1 VAPTGVHGAR
11 GEASTRGRM
20 GDRTRAGKH
29 TGGLVKAFDSS
40 DFELGY
46 GSRFQRFQDL
56 MRFRVRDVLLVSSL
70 YDSFILSEDGRL
82 YEELLNEYI
91 GLNLTHMPGITRVS
105 SGKAAIDM
113 VKDLGRFDLIIT
125 TMRLEDMHALDF
137 AKQIKEDGL
146 AIPVVLL
153 TYDNRE
159 LGELS
164 RRHDLSVFER
174 VFMWQGDFRI
184 VLAIIKYIEDRT
196 NVDYDTHLVG
206 VQSVIVIEDNV
217 RFYSSYLPIIY
228 TEMMKHTQRLISEG
242 VNPAHMLMRMRA
254 RPKILLCD
262 TYEEAWTYFKKYKE
276 NILGV
281 ISDIQFPRAGKKD
294 PKAGFEFVRNVKD
307 SYPDIPILLQSRDKK
322 NKDIASM
329 MGASFLLKNSP
340 HLLRELSDFMKEH
353 FGFGDFVFRLPSGG
367 IVGRAENLREL
378 EDQLRKIPGESL
390 LYHGERNNFS
400 VWLKARTEFW
410 LAHKLR
416 PQKVSDYESVED
428 IRDYLI
434 ECLHSLRVEQHR
446 GIVVKYDRETFDEAE
461 SVARLGGGSLGGKGR
476 GLGFASA
483 LMNMYRVKDEIEGVR
498 ISVPPSIV
506 LSTNVFEQFLE
517 QNNLRDFAI
526 ETSDDEA
533 IVKKFLDAELP
544 ARMVESI
551 ASFLDSIC
559 FPLSVRSSSLLED
572 SQYIP
577 FAGVYNTYMIPNNHK
592 NSDARL
598 EELMSAIKRVYAST
612 FSVRAKRYFQPTP
625 FRLEE
630 EKMAVIIQKLIG
642 VRHGDRFY
650 PDFSGVARSHNYY
663 PIGPM
668 SAVDGIASVA
678 LGLGKTVVDGGR
690 ALRFCPKYPK
700 HLVQFSTVE
709 DALNYTQRDFWA
721 LDIPGETCGEDPRR
735 EFLLTAYGLDAA
747 EEDGTLNALGSTYSP
762 ENDAIYDG
770 ISRQGTRIVSFA
782 QILKGD
788 YFPLMKILDLMLELG
803 SKGMSAPVEIEFAV
817 NMSATNTEL
826 REFHLL
832 QMRPMVINFE
842 REHLKLKEP
851 IKGEVICKS
860 SSVLGNGIIRDIKDI
875 VVVDADRFNR
885 SESPIAA
892 REISLYNMELTSREI
907 PYLLIGVGRWGS
919 ADPWLGI
926 PVMWDDIWGAKVI
939 VESDLTDFSIAP
951 SQGTH
956 FFQNITALKVGYFT
970 VNPAAGGG
978 FINWKW
984 LSGQKAVSEKQY
996 ARHIH
1001 LEDPL
1006 LVVMDGHTQEGII
1019 AQAENES

>member
-1 VAPTGVHGAR
+1 MKV
-11 GEASTRGRM
+11 
-20 GDRTRAGKH
+20 
-29 TGGLVKAFDSS
+29 FDST

-105 SGKAAIDM
+105 SGQAAIEM
-113 VKDLGRFDLIIT
+113 VKELGRFDLIIT
-125 TMRLEDMHALDF
+125 TMRLDDMHALDF
-137 AKQIKEDGL
+137 ANRIKDAGL
-146 AIPVVLL
+146 KMPVVLL

-159 LGELS
+159 LSELS
-164 RRHDLSVFER
+164 RRHDLSVFNR

-206 VQSVIVIEDNV
+206 VQSLIVIEDNV

-262 TYEEAWTYFKKYKE
+262 TYEEAWSYFVKYHE
-276 NILGV
+276 SILGV
-281 ISDIQFPRAGKKD
+281 ISDIQFPRGGEKD
-294 PKAGFEFVRNVKD
+294 PEAGFAFARNVKD
-307 SYPDIPILLQSRDKK
+307 SHPDIPILLQSRDIK
-322 NKDIASM
+322 NKGKASKL
-329 MGASFLLKNSP
+329 GASFLLKNSP

-353 FGFGDFVFRLPSGG
+353 FGFGDFIFRMPDGK
-367 IVGRAENLREL
+367 IVGRAVNLRTL
-378 EDQLRKIPGESL
+378 EEQLRTVPAESL
-390 LYHGERNNFS
+390 LHHAERNHFS

-410 LAHKLR
+410 LAHRLR
-416 PQKVSDYESVED
+416 PQKVSDYDSTED

-434 ECLHSLRVEQHR
+434 KCLHSLRVEQHR

-483 LMNMYRVKDEIEGVR
+483 LMNMYRIKDQIEGVR
-498 ISVPPSIV
+498 ISVPPSVV
-506 LSTNVFEQFLE
+506 LSTNVFEQFLDL
-517 QNNLRDFAI
+517 NKLRDFAI
-526 ETSDDEA
+526 ETSDDDA
-533 IVKKFLDAELP
+533 IVRKFLDSELP
-544 ARMVESI
+544 KQVVDAI
-551 ASFLDSIC
+551 ASFLDSFR

-577 FAGVYNTYMIPNNHK
+577 FAGVYNTYMLPNNHRD
-592 NSDARL
+592 SGVRL
-598 EELMSAIKRVYAST
+598 EELLSAIKRVYAST
-612 FSVRAKRYFQPTP
+612 FSVRAKRYFKPTP

-650 PDFSGVARSHNYY
+650 PDFSGVARSYNFY
-663 PIGPM
+663 PIEPM
-668 SAVDGIASVA
+668 KALDGIASVA
-678 LGLGKTVVDGGR
+678 LGFGKTVVDGGR
-690 ALRFCPKYPK
+690 SLRFCPKYPR
-700 HLVQFSTVE
+700 HIVQFSMVE
-709 DALNYTQRDFWA
+709 DALNYSQRDFWA
-721 LDIPGETCGEDPRR
+721 LDIPDEACEEDHRR
-735 EFLLTAYGLDAA
+735 EFTLTSYGLDAA
-747 EEDGTLNALGSTYSP
+747 EKDGTLGALGSTYSA

-770 ISRQGTRIVSFA
+770 ISRKGTRIVSFA
-782 QILKGD
+782 QILKSD
-788 YFPLMKILDLMLELG
+788 YFPLMKILELMLELG

-817 NMSATNTEL
+817 NMSVPDSKL
-826 REFHLL
+826 KEFHLL
-832 QMRPMVINFE
+832 QMRPMVINLE
-842 REHLKLKEP
+842 KDHLELEEP
-851 IKGEVICKS
+851 IEGEVICKS
-860 SSVLGNGIIRDIKDI
+860 SSVLGNGIIKDIKDI
-875 VVVDADRFNR
+875 IVVDAARFNR
-885 SESPIAA
+885 SDSPIAA
-892 REISLYNMELTSREI
+892 KEISLFNMELSSREL

-939 VESDLTDFSIAP
+939 VESDMTDLAVAP

-970 VNPAAGGG
+970 VNSATGGG
-978 FINWKW
+978 FVNWQW
-984 LSGQKAVSEKQY
+984 LARQKAASEKKY
-996 ARHIH
+996 TRHIH
-1001 LEDPL
+1001 LDEPL
-1006 LVVMDGHTQEGII
+1006 IVVMNGHTQEGVIVLTQ
-1019 AQAENES
+1019 QAT

>member
-1 VAPTGVHGAR
+1 
-11 GEASTRGRM
+11 M
-20 GDRTRAGKH
+20 
-29 TGGLVKAFDSS
+29 KAFDST

-105 SGKAAIDM
+105 SGEAAIDLA
-113 VKDLGRFDLIIT
+113 KELGRFDLIIT
-125 TMRLEDMHALDF
+125 TMRLEDMHALEF
-137 AKQIKEDGL
+137 AKKIKDAELD
-146 AIPVVLL
+146 IPLVLL

-159 LGELS
+159 LSELS
-164 RRHDLSVFER
+164 RRHDLSIFNR

-206 VQSVIVIEDNV
+206 VQSLIVIEDNV

-262 TYEEAWTYFKKYKE
+262 NYEEAWSYFEKYHE

-281 ISDIQFPRAGKKD
+281 VSDIKFPHKGKKD
-294 PKAGFEFVRNVKD
+294 PRAGFEFAQNVKN
-307 SYPDIPILLQSRDKK
+307 SYPDIPILLQSRDSK
-322 NKDIASM
+322 NRDIASLL
-329 MGASFLLKNSP
+329 GASFLLKNDP
-340 HLLRELSDFMKEH
+340 HLLRELSDFMQEH
-353 FGFGDFVFRLPSGG
+353 FGFGDFVFRMPGG
-367 IVGRAENLREL
+367 KIISRATNLKEL
-378 EDQLRKIPGESL
+378 EEQLRVIPGESL

-416 PQKVSDYESVED
+416 PQKVSDYDSVED

-483 LMNMYRVKDEIEGVR
+483 LMNMYKIKDEIEGVR

-506 LSTNVFEQFLE
+506 LSTNVFEKFLDE
-517 QNNLRDFAI
+517 NDLRDFAMG
-526 ETSDDEA
+526 TSDDEA
-533 IVKKFLDAELP
+533 IVTKFIDAALP
-544 ARMVESI
+544 DRIIESL
-551 ASFLDSIC
+551 ASFLES
-559 FPLSVRSSSLLED
+559 FPSPLSVRSSSLLED

-577 FAGVYNTYMIPNNHK
+577 FAGVYNTYMLPNNHK
-592 NSDARL
+592 SADARL

-612 FSVRAKRYFQPTP
+612 FSLRAKRYFKPTP

-642 VRHGDRFY
+642 VRHGNLFY
-650 PDFSGVARSHNYY
+650 PDFSGVARSYNYY

-668 SAVDGIASVA
+668 GASDGIASVA
-678 LGLGKTVVDGGR
+678 LGFGKTVVDGGR

-700 HLVQFSTVE
+700 HLVQFSSVQ
-709 DALNYTQRDFWA
+709 DALNDTQREFWA
-721 LDIPGETCGEDPRR
+721 LDMPGETNDEDHRR
-735 EFLLTAYGLDAA
+735 EFTLTSYGLDVA
-747 EEDGTLNALGSTYSP
+747 EKDGTLNVLGSTYSA

-770 ISRQGTRIVSFA
+770 ISRHGTRIVSFA
-782 QILKGD
+782 QILKSD
-788 YFPLMKILDLMLELG
+788 YFPLMKILEMMLELG
-803 SKGMSAPVEIEFAV
+803 KKGMSAPVEIEFAV
-817 NMSATNTEL
+817 NISVPDSKL
-826 REFHLL
+826 KEFHLL
-832 QMRPMVINFE
+832 QMRPMVINLE
-842 REHLKLKEP
+842 REHLELEEP
-851 IKGEVICKS
+851 VKGEVICKS
-860 SSVLGNGIIRDIKDI
+860 SSVLGNGVIRNIKDI
-875 VVVDADRFNR
+875 IVVDADRFNR

-892 REISLYNMELTSREI
+892 KEISLFNHELSSQDI

-939 VESDLTDFSIAP
+939 VESDLTDLSVAP

-970 VNPAAGGG
+970 VNSATGGG
-978 FINWKW
+978 FVNWKW
-984 LSGQKAVSEKQY
+984 LNGQKAVSEKKY
-996 ARHIH
+996 VRHIH

-1006 LVVMDGHTQEGII
+1006 VIVMDGHTQEGVIT
-1019 AQAENES
+1019 QTEKESPTSPPPE